1 MRVPEELPDEAD
13 RRVDVLLIEDV
24 ERDDRGLGAEDLAVG
39 RVELR
44 EALLLPAGG
53 WPAGSALLW
62 QRLTSFQT
70 EISFTRGKAFLN
82 FFISAVYSLT
92 DGR

>member
-44 EALLLPAGG
+44 EALLLRKEGG
-53 WPAGSALLW
+53 GADPVNPPSTAKFRRIATAL
-62 QRLTSFQT
+62 TT
-70 EISFTRGKAFLN
+70 GA
-82 FFISAVYSLT
+82 
-92 DGR
+92 